1 MIALPVDTGGA
12 TLFCGHPFSA
22 FPSPPKLGD
31 WGAERSFVFLC
42 YVLGD
47 PDRVD
52 TLWCIYCPRIICSAG

>member
-31 WGAERSFVFLC
+31 RGTERLC
-42 YVLGD
+42 LY
-47 PDRVD
+47 
-52 TLWCIYCPRIICSAG
+52 III

>member
-31 WGAERSFVFLC
+31 WVSERLC
-42 YVLGD
+42 LY
-47 PDRVD
+47 
-52 TLWCIYCPRIICSAG
+52 IFI